1 MAALLL
7 AKFHQSGGYR
17 PATQEA
23 GQLLLNLHSLKI
35 LNDRYLLSP

>member
-1 MAALLL
+1 MTALLL

-23 GQLLLNLHSLKI
+23 GQLLLNLLSLKI
-35 LNDRYLLSP
+35 LHEWYLFST